1 MKMESNS
8 KEVKEQMQRAID
20 RFLEEAG
27 RHIEGEA
34 KLALEADPRRIDTGL
49 LRNSITYALYGG
61 KANISSYVS
70 DATHDKTGDP
80 VEPIEEGSYS
90 GLAPGESEGRA
101 VYIGTNVEYAA

>member
-8 KEVKEQMQRAID
+8 KEVKEQMQKSID

-27 RHIEGEA
+27 RHLEGEA
-34 KLALEADPRRIDTGL
+34 KKALEADPRRIDTGL

-61 KANISSYVS
+61 KPSISSYTS
-70 DATHDKTGDP
+70 NATHDKTEDP
-80 VEPIEEGSYS
+80 VKPIEEGGYS
-90 GLAPGESEGRA
+90 GLAPSIAEGRA